1 MLTSQISK
9 ELLTTQFD
17 MRVLLVEDEPD
28 LGAAIKRTLNQHKY
42 LVDWVMDG
50 NEAWAYLENSSA
62 QYTVAIL
69 DWMLPGITGLEVCK
83 RLRYKGNPL
92 PILMLTAKD
101 RMEDKVTGLDAG
113 ADDYLVKP
121 FGMMELLARLRA
133 LQRRSPHLQP
143 QQLTVGNLTLD
154 YGNSIV
160 VRQNITGEQ
169 QTISL
174 TNKEFQLL
182 EYLMKHPNQIVTTE
196 QIRNQ
201 IWEVNAESSSNVVAA
216 QIRLLRRKL
225 TSEDCPNPI
234 ETLHGMGYRL
244 NFTDESK

>member
-1 MLTSQISK
+1 
-9 ELLTTQFD
+9 
-17 MRVLLVEDEPD
+17 MRLLLVEDEPD
-28 LGAAIKRTLNQHKY
+28 LGAAIKRTLTQHKY

-62 QYTVAIL
+62 QYSVAIL
-69 DWMLPGITGLEVCK
+69 DWMLPGISGLEVCK
-83 RLRYKGNPL
+83 RLRYQGNHL
-92 PILMLTAKD
+92 PVLMLTARD

-121 FGMMELLARLRA
+121 FGMLELLARLRA
-133 LQRRSPHLQP
+133 LQRRSPLFQP

-154 YGNSIV
+154 YGNSTV
-160 VRQNITGEQ
+160 VRQDGKGEQ
-169 QTISL
+169 QKIPL

-182 EYLMKHPNQIVTTE
+182 EYFLKHPNQILTTE

-216 QIRLLRRKL
+216 QVRLLRRKL
-225 TSEDCPNPI
+225 INNDCPDLI

-244 NFTDESK
+244 NFTHETK

>member
-1 MLTSQISK
+1 MLTSQQVYNES
-9 ELLTTQFD
+9 LTTQFD

-28 LGAAIKRTLNQHKY
+28 LGAAIKRTLNQQKY

-69 DWMLPGITGLEVCK
+69 DWMLPGITGLELCK
-83 RLRYKGNPL
+83 RLRYKVNPL
-92 PILMLTAKD
+92 PILMLTARD
-101 RMEDKVTGLDAG
+101 RMEDKVAGLDAG

-121 FGMMELLARLRA
+121 FGMVELLARLRA
-133 LQRRSPHLQP
+133 LQRRSPHFQP

-154 YGNSIV
+154 YGNSTV
-160 VRQNITGEQ
+160 VRQNTTSEQ
-169 QTISL
+169 QRISL

-182 EYLMKHPNQIVTTE
+182 EYFMKHPNQIVTTE

-225 TSEDCPNPI
+225 TNSDCNNSI

-244 NFTDESK
+244 NFTNE

>member
-1 MLTSQISK
+1 
-9 ELLTTQFD
+9 

-28 LGAAIKRTLNQHKY
+28 LGAAIKRTLNQQKY

-50 NEAWAYLENSSA
+50 NDAWTYLENSSA
-62 QYTVAIL
+62 QYTVVIL
-69 DWMLPGITGLEVCK
+69 DWMLPGISGLELCK
-83 RLRYKGNPL
+83 RLRYQGNPL

-101 RMEDKVTGLDAG
+101 RMEDKVAGLDAG

-121 FGMMELLARLRA
+121 FGMVELLARLRA
-133 LQRRSPHLQP
+133 LQRRSPPLQP
-143 QQLTVGNLTLD
+143 QQLTVGNFTLD
-154 YGNSIV
+154 YGNSTV
-160 VRQNITGEQ
+160 VRQNTTGEQ
-169 QTISL
+169 QSIPL

-182 EYLMKHPNQIVTTE
+182 EYFMNHPHQIVTTE

-225 TSEDCPNPI
+225 TSNDCPNPI

-244 NFTDESK
+244 KFSDESK

>member
-1 MLTSQISK
+1 
-9 ELLTTQFD
+9 

-28 LGAAIKRTLNQHKY
+28 LGAAIKRTLNQQKY

-62 QYTVAIL
+62 QYTVAIF
-69 DWMLPGITGLEVCK
+69 DWMLPGITGLELCK
-83 RLRYKGNPL
+83 RLRYKVNPL
-92 PILMLTAKD
+92 PILMLTARD

-121 FGMMELLARLRA
+121 FGMVELLARLRA
-133 LQRRSPHLQP
+133 LQRRSPHFQP

-154 YGNSIV
+154 YGDSTV
-160 VRQNITGEQ
+160 VRQNTTGEQ
-169 QTISL
+169 QRIPL

-182 EYLMKHPNQIVTTE
+182 EYFMKHPKQIVTTE

-225 TSEDCPNPI
+225 NNSDCHNLI

-244 NFTDESK
+244 NFNNESE